1 MNELACLEED
11 LVRSSEDEEDLTDD
25 NLEELPLEV
34 KVEEDSSAEADL
46 SGDDMLKVDEALK
59 GQELSVRNLIIAAIG
74 VMKTRKA
81 RPDTKRICNWIHR
94 RYGKPY
100 QVRQRLRL
108 IEQ

>member
-11 LVRSSEDEEDLTDD
+11 MARSSEDEDLSDD

-34 KVEEDSSAEADL
+34 KVEEDSSTEADL

-100 QVRQRLRL
+100 QVGRDL
-108 IEQ
+108 